1 MKKSLLFLFIVIP
14 VLSQASVTELTDQ
27 QMSVI
32 NGKANGLL
40 PGIVF
45 PSVLKPN
52 PVSSW
57 SSLVSNYHPPKYTTL
72 SLTDN
77 PLFNK
82 PLEGFSSVEDN
93 FKGIHY
99 INMIHNFGVDED
111 YRNYVKHGDEY
122 TSGIIKITDSGD
134 GSQYSVI
141 GDVWRSERSD
151 DGSFEA
157 SKSNVVEEYY
167 RVMNADGTMTNKALR
182 WSKWN
187 RDINMT
193 KW

>member
-45 PSVLKPN
+45 PGVLKPN

>member
-1 MKKSLLFLFIVIP
+1 MKKSLLLLFIVIP

-72 SLTDN
+72 ILTDN

-82 PLEGFSSVEDN
+82 PLEEFSSVEDN

-122 TSGIIKITDSGD
+122 TSGIIKITDNGD

-167 RVMNADGTMTNKALR
+167 RIMNADGT
-182 WSKWN
+182 
-187 RDINMT
+187 
-193 KW
+193 

>member
-1 MKKSLLFLFIVIP
+1 MKNSILFYLLFIP
-14 VLSQASVTELTDQ
+14 ALSHASVTELTDQ

-40 PGIVF
+40 PSTVF
-45 PSVLKPN
+45 PSFLKPQ
-52 PVSSW
+52 PVSAW
-57 SSLVSNYHPPKYTTL
+57 GNLVSNYHPPKYTTL
-72 SLTDN
+72 NLTNN

-82 PLEGFSSVEDN
+82 PLEGFNPETDN

-111 YRNYVKHGDEY
+111 YRNYVKHGEEY
-122 TSGIIKITDSGD
+122 TNGIIKITDSGD

-157 SKSNVVEEYY
+157 SKSSVVEEYY
-167 RVMNADGTMTNKALR
+167 RVMNADGTMTDKALR

-187 RDINMT
+187 RDINMM